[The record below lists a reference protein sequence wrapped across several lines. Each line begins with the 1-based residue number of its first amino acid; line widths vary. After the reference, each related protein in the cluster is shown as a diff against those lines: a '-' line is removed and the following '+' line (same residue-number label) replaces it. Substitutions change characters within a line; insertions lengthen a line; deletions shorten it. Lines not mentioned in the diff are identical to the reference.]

1 MCAVDRTIKAG
12 VTQLRLYGLPIS
24 GLLLQTNAGFVIGR
38 PVLDRTG
45 LRGSYDINLDY
56 VPEGDPQSP
65 PPNPNLPNVG
75 SSLETAVREQLG
87 LKFERRKELM
97 EVLVIEHV
105 EPPSPD

>member
-1 MCAVDRTIKAG
+1 M
-12 VTQLRLYGLPIS
+12 
-24 GLLLQTNAGFVIGR
+24 
-38 PVLDRTG
+38 LDRTG